1 MPTPDRPLRA
11 ALWMIGSILAFS
23 AMAIAGR
30 QIGTAHDSFEIMT
43 VRSAV
48 GFCLIVIVGL
58 ATGRLREV
66 TAQHF
71 RGHILRNVV
80 HFTGQNLWFWA
91 LTMIP
96 LAQLFAI
103 EFTSPIWVI
112 LLSPLLLGERLTR
125 ARLIA
130 AGLGFAGILIVAR
143 PDLSAPNMGVLAAAG
158 AALGFAATSILTKKL
173 TRGESIISILFW
185 LTLMQFFFGLI
196 GAGYDGVFAM
206 PTTQTLPWLMVIGFP
221 PVLMKPTVATTF
233 SLLISSWAICT
244 PRSFL
249 ASSSRSTS
257 SILRPITPPAALISS
272 TASFT
277 PSRMLTPID
286 DEPPVNGP
294 DRPILIGSAALTA
307 PEVASAMPARSAT

>member
-206 PTTQTLPWLMVIGFP
+206 PTTQTLPWLMVIGFSG
-221 PVLMKPTVATTF
+221 VLAHLSLTTAL
-233 SLLISSWAICT
+233 SLAPASFVVPIDFVRLPLIAV
-244 PRSFL
+244 L
-249 ASSSRSTS
+249 
-257 SILRPITPPAALISS
+257 AALIYAEPLDPLVLLGGAVIFAGIL
-272 TASFT
+272 TNIRAELRTNRT
-277 PSRMLTPID
+277 PLLS
-286 DEPPVNGP
+286 
-294 DRPILIGSAALTA
+294 
-307 PEVASAMPARSAT
+307 